1 MTIVVEDGT
10 GLSNANSY
18 VSGDDLTTYAEDR
31 AITLA
36 STDDDTIEA
45 ALVRATA
52 AIDGGYRM
60 SFPGYRVQGRD
71 QALEWPRLAA
81 YDYEDI
87 LIDST
92 SVPDEIVQATCEAA
106 IRELTDPGSM
116 TPDLE
121 RGGFIR
127 RMKAGSV
134 EIEYGGNNNQ
144 TDYTIIDGIMSKIIG
159 GTVSTS
165 PMFASAVRS

>member
-10 GLSNANSY
+10 GLASANSY
-18 VSGDDLTTYAEDR
+18 VSGDELATYCEDR

-36 STDDDTIEA
+36 SSDDDAIEA

-60 SFPGYRVQGRD
+60 AFPGYRASARD

-81 YDYEDI
+81 YDYEGI
-87 LIDST
+87 LIDGT
-92 SVPDEIVQATCEAA
+92 SVPPEVKQATCETA
-106 IRELTDPGSM
+106 IRELADPGSM

-144 TDYTIIDGIMSKIIG
+144 TVYTIIDGILSRITG
-159 GTVSTS
+159 GSVSTS